1 MAHNILQALNLEI
14 GYKNLKAAFDMH
26 HKHKTIF
33 SLLLPRYITKTSNSI
48 SFPSALNTIQYYLYH
63 IQITRL

>member
-33 SLLLPRYITKTSNSI
+33 SLLLPRIRK
-48 SFPSALNTIQYYLYH
+48 
-63 IQITRL
+63 